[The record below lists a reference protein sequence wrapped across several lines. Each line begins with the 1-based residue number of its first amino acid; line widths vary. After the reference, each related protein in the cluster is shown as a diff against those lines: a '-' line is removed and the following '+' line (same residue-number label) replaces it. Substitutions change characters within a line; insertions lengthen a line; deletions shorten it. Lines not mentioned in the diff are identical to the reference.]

1 MQRSS
6 RFLALASI
14 LALAFVLPSL
24 ARADAVDDWN
34 VHATAAILASAPTAH
49 GSTISWAMVQGA
61 VYDAVNAIDGGH
73 EGYLLTSRLATPFD
87 SKDAAAATAAYRVLL
102 NLTPAQKPVLDAHYA
117 ASLAMIA
124 DGSQKTRGIAV
135 GEAAAAAMIAARVN
149 DGRDLPFTF
158 VIGDQPGDWRPL
170 TPTALDPAAWVADV
184 RPFLIES
191 DSQFRSDG
199 PYRLTSRAYA
209 RDFNEVKELGSLTST
224 MRTADQTRAAI
235 FWQAQPMAIWGGL
248 LRSLSGGLNTADKA
262 RLHGMVALAAA
273 DAAIGCWDDKF
284 FWNFWRPLAAIRE
297 ADTDGNAATV
307 ADPSWRP
314 LFDPATQTVPPLITP
329 PVPRPSVRARVH
341 QRCRPEH
348 HRGLLRHRQDG
359 EFDIFSSRFPGQPRH
374 FERFSEALEE
384 IVDARVWGGIHFRN
398 ADEQGTVLGKK
409 VARYI
414 RKNYF
419 ERVR

>member
-1 MQRSS
+1 MKRSS
-6 RFLALASI
+6 RLLALASI
-14 LALAFVLPSL
+14 LASAFVLPSL

-34 VHATAAILASAPTAH
+34 VHATTAILASAPTAH

-73 EGYLLTSRLATPFD
+73 EGYLLTSRVATPFD

-102 NLTPAQKPVLDAHYA
+102 SLAPAQKPVLDAHYA
-117 ASLAMIA
+117 ASLAMVP
-124 DGSQKTRGIAV
+124 DGSQETRGIAV
-135 GEAAAAAMIAARVN
+135 GEAAAAAMLAARVD

-158 VIGDQPGDWRPL
+158 VIGMEPGDWRPL

-199 PYRLTSRAYA
+199 PYRLSSRAYA
-209 RDFNEVKELGSLTST
+209 KDFDEVKELGSLTSAT
-224 MRTADQTRAAI
+224 RTADQTRAAI
-235 FWQAQPMAIWGGL
+235 FWQAQPMALWGGL
-248 LRSLSGGLNTADKA
+248 LRSLSGELDIADKA
-262 RLHGMVALAAA
+262 RLHGTVALAAA

-284 FWNFWRPLAAIRE
+284 FWNFWRPLAAVRE
-297 ADTDGNAATV
+297 ADTDGNPATV

-329 PVPRPSVRARVH
+329 PFPDHPSGHGCLSGAVLNTAEDFFGTDRM
-341 QRCRPEH
+341 
-348 HRGLLRHRQDG
+348 
-359 EFDIFSSRFPGQPRH
+359 EFDVFSSRFPGQPRH
-374 FERFSEALEE
+374 FERFSDALDE

-398 ADEQGTVLGKK
+398 ADEQGAELGKK
-409 VARYI
+409 VARYV

>member
-1 MQRSS
+1 MKRSS
-6 RFLALASI
+6 RFLALAST
-14 LALAFVLPSL
+14 LAAAFVLPSL

-34 VHATAAILASAPTAH
+34 VHATTAILASAPTAH

-117 ASLAMIA
+117 ASLAMVP
-124 DGSQKTRGIAV
+124 DGSQETRGIAV
-135 GEAAAAAMIAARVN
+135 GEAAAAAMLAARVD

-158 VIGDQPGDWRPL
+158 VIGTEPGDWRPL

-199 PYRLTSRAYA
+199 PYRLSSRAYA
-209 RDFNEVKELGSLTST
+209 KDFDEVKELGSLTST
-224 MRTADQTRAAI
+224 TRTADQTRAAI
-235 FWQAQPMAIWGGL
+235 FWQAQPMALWGGM
-248 LRSLSGGLNTADKA
+248 LRSLSGGLDTADKA
-262 RLHGMVALAAA
+262 RLHGVVALAAA

-284 FWNFWRPLAAIRE
+284 FWNFWRPMAAIRE

-307 ADPSWRP
+307 GDPSWRP
-314 LFDPATQTVPPLITP
+314 LFDPATQTAPPLITP
-329 PVPRPSVRARVH
+329 PFPDHPSGHGCLSGAVLNTTEDFFGTDRM
-341 QRCRPEH
+341 
-348 HRGLLRHRQDG
+348 

-374 FERFSEALEE
+374 FERFSDALEE

-398 ADEQGTVLGKK
+398 ADEQGAELGKK
-409 VARYI
+409 VARYV

>member
-14 LALAFVLPSL
+14 LASAFVLPSL

-224 MRTADQTRAAI
+224 TRTADQTRAAI

-248 LRSLSGGLNTADKA
+248 LRSLSGGLDTADKA

-329 PVPRPSVRARVH
+329 PFPDHPSGHGCISGAVLNTTEDFFGTDRM
-341 QRCRPEH
+341 
-348 HRGLLRHRQDG
+348 

>member
-1 MQRSS
+1 M
-6 RFLALASI
+6 
-14 LALAFVLPSL
+14 
-24 ARADAVDDWN
+24 
-34 VHATAAILASAPTAH
+34 
-49 GSTISWAMVQGA
+49 
-61 VYDAVNAIDGGH
+61 
-73 EGYLLTSRLATPFD
+73 
-87 SKDAAAATAAYRVLL
+87 
-102 NLTPAQKPVLDAHYA
+102 
-117 ASLAMIA
+117 
-124 DGSQKTRGIAV
+124 
-135 GEAAAAAMIAARVN
+135 
-149 DGRDLPFTF
+149 
-158 VIGDQPGDWRPL
+158 
-170 TPTALDPAAWVADV
+170 
-184 RPFLIES
+184 
-191 DSQFRSDG
+191 

-224 MRTADQTRAAI
+224 TRTADQTRAAI
-235 FWQAQPMAIWGGL
+235 FWQSQPMAIWGGL
-248 LRSLSGGLNTADKA
+248 LRSLSGGLDTADKA

-284 FWNFWRPLAAIRE
+284 YWNFWRPMAAIRE

-329 PVPRPSVRARVH
+329 PFPDHPSGHGCISGAVLNTAEDFFGTDRM
-341 QRCRPEH
+341 
-348 HRGLLRHRQDG
+348 

-374 FERFSEALEE
+374 FERFSDALEE